1 MRAIPASLRLTNQG
15 ALVDQLLRLGVA
27 TRAELAKATGMSQ
40 PTAGKIIDELLE
52 VEVVETVDDDTRAR
66 NVGRPGK
73 LVRLAS
79 APERLLIVELGV
91 EDTALAARPI
101 APLELES
108 WPRSFKT
115 PTSEAGWTKRFRAE
129 LSGLGLTEPW
139 GAVVSVP
146 AMVDERLGKVLL
158 SPNLHWLESAD
169 LPHIVGSALSAPVT
183 LIQEVKALALGEL
196 HARGHRGDFL
206 LVDVGE
212 GVGGAI
218 VLGQRPYDGPL
229 PVSGEIGHTRLR
241 GNDRVCGCGN
251 RGCLETLIGVPYL
264 LQSFR
269 EASKNDDGDL
279 ALLLA
284 HLEREPLPPW
294 LTDALDSLAGCIGG
308 ALNLY
313 GLERVVLTGFL
324 HELPALAQHHLSQ
337 ALARS
342 TMWSR
347 FSPVEVS
354 FAPRRRA
361 RGLVLAGIQRFV
373 ATAEW
378 ARAAKPSSP

>member
-40 PTAGKIIDELLE
+40 PTAGKIIDELLD
-52 VEVVETVDDDTRAR
+52 VGVVEAVDDESRER

-73 LVRLAS
+73 LVRLATQ
-79 APERLLIVELGV
+79 PERLLIVELGV
-91 EDTALAARPI
+91 ELTSVAARPI
-101 APLELES
+101 VPLELET
-108 WPRSFKT
+108 WPISFKT
-115 PTSEAGWTKRFRAE
+115 PTSEAAWTKRFRSEISSLA
-129 LSGLGLTEPW
+129 LSEPW
-139 GAVVSVP
+139 GTVLSVP
-146 AMVDERLGKVLL
+146 AMVDERRGKVLL
-158 SPNLHWLESAD
+158 SPNLHWLEAAD
-169 LPHIVGSALSAPVT
+169 LPDILSTELNAPVT

-196 HARGHRGDFL
+196 HARAHLGDFL

-212 GVGGAI
+212 GVGGAV

-229 PVSGEIGHTRLR
+229 PVTGEIGHTRLR
-241 GNDRVCGCGN
+241 GNDRPCGCGN

-264 LQSFR
+264 LQSLR
-269 EASKNDDGDL
+269 EATGNEAVDL
-279 ALLLA
+279 AALVRYLD
-284 HLEREPLPPW
+284 REPLPAW
-294 LTDALDSLAGCIGG
+294 LKDALDSTAACIGG

-324 HELPALAQHHLSQ
+324 HQLPLPAKDYLSHTI
-337 ALARS
+337 ARS

-347 FSPVEVS
+347 FAPVEVS

-373 ATAEW
+373 AEAEW
-378 ARAAKPSSP
+378 TRR

>member
-15 ALVDQLLRLGVA
+15 SLVDQLLRLGVA

-52 VEVVETVDDDTRAR
+52 VEVVEAVDDEGRER

-73 LVRLAS
+73 LVRLAT

-91 EDTALAARPI
+91 EHTSLAARPI
-101 APLELES
+101 APLELEA
-108 WPRSFKT
+108 WPLSFKT
-115 PTSEAGWTKRFRAE
+115 PTSEAAWTKRFRAE
-129 LSGLGLTEPW
+129 LAGLGLARPW
-139 GAVVSVP
+139 GAVLSVP

-158 SPNLHWLESAD
+158 SPNLHWLEAAD
-169 LPHIVGSALSAPVT
+169 LPKLVGSALGAPVT

-196 HARGHRGDFL
+196 HARAHRGDFL

-218 VLGQRPYDGPL
+218 VIGQRPYDGPL
-229 PVSGEIGHTRLR
+229 PVTGEIGHTRLR
-241 GNDRVCGCGN
+241 GNDRPCGCGN

-264 LQSFR
+264 LQSLR
-269 EASKNDDGDL
+269 EATGNAEADL
-279 ALLLA
+279 AALLA
-284 HLEREPLPPW
+284 HLEVDPLPPW
-294 LTDALDSLAGCIGG
+294 LGDALDSTAACIGG

-324 HELPALAQHHLSQ
+324 HQLPRPAQQYLSQ
-337 ALARS
+337 AVARS
-342 TMWSR
+342 AMWSR
-347 FSPVEVS
+347 FSPVEVT

-373 ATAEW
+373 AAAEW
-378 ARAAKPSSP
+378 ARR

>member
-40 PTAGKIIDELLE
+40 PTAGKIIDELLDAQ
-52 VEVVETVDDDTRAR
+52 VVEAVDDDSRER

-73 LVRLAS
+73 LVRLAT

-91 EDTALAARPI
+91 EQTSLGARPI
-101 APLELES
+101 APLELEA
-108 WPRSFKT
+108 WPISFKT
-115 PTSEAGWTKRFRAE
+115 PTSEAAWTKRFRAE
-129 LSGLGLTEPW
+129 VSGLALSNPW
-139 GAVVSVP
+139 GAVLSVP

-169 LPHIVGSALSAPVT
+169 LPEILGSALNAPVT

-196 HARGHRGDFL
+196 HARAHLGDFL

-229 PVSGEIGHTRLR
+229 PVTGEIGHTRLR

-264 LQSFR
+264 VQSLR
-269 EASKNDDGDL
+269 DATGNTAVDL
-279 ALLLA
+279 RSLLA
-284 HLEREPLPPW
+284 YLDQDPLPSW
-294 LTDALDSLAGCIGG
+294 LKDALDSTAACIGG

-324 HELPALAQHHLSQ
+324 HQLPLPAKDYLSH
-337 ALARS
+337 AVARS
-342 TMWSR
+342 AMWSR
-347 FSPVEVS
+347 FAPVEVS

-373 ATAEW
+373 AQAEW
-378 ARAAKPSSP
+378 SRR

>member
-40 PTAGKIIDELLE
+40 PTAGKIIDELLG
-52 VEVVETVDDDTRAR
+52 VEVVEAVDDEGRER

-73 LVRLAS
+73 LVRLATS
-79 APERLLIVELGV
+79 PNRLLIVEVGV
-91 EDTALAARPI
+91 EHTSLAARPI
-101 APLELES
+101 APLELETWS
-108 WPRSFKT
+108 HTFKT
-115 PTSEAGWTKRFRAE
+115 PTTEAAWTKRFRAE
-129 LSGLGLTEPW
+129 LSGLGLARPW
-139 GAVVSVP
+139 GAVLSVP

-158 SPNLHWLESAD
+158 SPNLHWLETAD
-169 LPHIVGSALSAPVT
+169 LPEILGSTLGAPVS

-196 HARGHRGDFL
+196 HARTHRGDFL

-229 PVSGEIGHTRLR
+229 PVTGEIGHTRLR
-241 GNDRVCGCGN
+241 GNDRPCGCGN

-264 LQSFR
+264 MQSLR
-269 EASKNDDGDL
+269 EASGDEGADL
-279 ALLLA
+279 AALLA
-284 HLEREPLPPW
+284 HLQREPHPLW
-294 LTDALDSLAGCIGG
+294 LTDALDSLAACIGG

-324 HELPALAQHHLSQ
+324 HELPSAAQIYLSR
-337 ALARS
+337 AVARS
-342 TMWSR
+342 SMWSR
-347 FSPVEVS
+347 FAPVEVS

-378 ARAAKPSSP
+378 ARR

>member
-40 PTAGKIIDELLE
+40 PTAGKIIDELLD
-52 VEVVETVDDDTRAR
+52 VEVVEAVDDEGRER
-66 NVGRPGK
+66 SVGRPGK
-73 LVRLAS
+73 LVRLATS
-79 APERLLIVELGV
+79 PNRLLIVEVGV
-91 EDTALAARPI
+91 EHTSLAARPI
-101 APLELES
+101 APLELET
-108 WPRSFKT
+108 WPHTFKT
-115 PTSEAGWTKRFRAE
+115 PTTEAAWTKRFRAE
-129 LSGLGLTEPW
+129 LSGLGLARPW
-139 GAVVSVP
+139 GAVLSVP

-158 SPNLHWLESAD
+158 SPNLHWLETAD
-169 LPHIVGSALSAPVT
+169 LPEILGSTLGAPVS

-196 HARGHRGDFL
+196 HARTHRGDFL

-229 PVSGEIGHTRLR
+229 PVTGEIGHTRLR
-241 GNDRVCGCGN
+241 GNDRTCGCGN
-251 RGCLETLIGVPYL
+251 LGCLETLIGVPYL
-264 LQSFR
+264 IQSLR
-269 EASKNDDGDL
+269 EASGNEGADL
-279 ALLLA
+279 ASLLA
-284 HLEREPLPPW
+284 HLQREPHPLW
-294 LTDALDSLAGCIGG
+294 LTDALDSLAACIGG

-324 HELPALAQHHLSQ
+324 HELPSSAQIYLSR
-337 ALARS
+337 AVARS
-342 TMWSR
+342 SMWSR
-347 FSPVEVS
+347 FAPVEVS

-378 ARAAKPSSP
+378 ARR

>member
-40 PTAGKIIDELLE
+40 PTAGKIIDELLDAQ
-52 VEVVETVDDDTRAR
+52 VVEAVDDDSRER

-73 LVRLAS
+73 LVRLAT

-91 EDTALAARPI
+91 EQTSLGARPI
-101 APLELES
+101 APLELEA
-108 WPRSFKT
+108 WPISFKT
-115 PTSEAGWTKRFRAE
+115 PTSEAAWTKRFRAE
-129 LSGLGLTEPW
+129 VSGLALSNPW
-139 GAVVSVP
+139 GAVLSVP

-169 LPHIVGSALSAPVT
+169 LPEILGSALNAPVT

-196 HARGHRGDFL
+196 HARAHLGDFL

-229 PVSGEIGHTRLR
+229 PVTGEIGHTRLR

-264 LQSFR
+264 LQSLR
-269 EASKNDDGDL
+269 DATGNHAVDL
-279 ALLLA
+279 KSLIA
-284 HLEREPLPPW
+284 HIEQDPLPSW
-294 LTDALDSLAGCIGG
+294 LMDALDSTAACIGG

-313 GLERVVLTGFL
+313 GLERVVLTGLL
-324 HELPALAQHHLSQ
+324 HQLPALARNYLSG
-337 ALARS
+337 AVARS
-342 TMWSR
+342 AMWSR
-347 FSPVEVS
+347 FAPIEVS

-373 ATAEW
+373 AEAEW
-378 ARAAKPSSP
+378 SRR

>member
-15 ALVDQLLRLGVA
+15 SLVDQLLRLGVA
-27 TRAELAKATGMSQ
+27 TRAELAKATGMSP

-52 VEVVETVDDDTRAR
+52 VEVVEAVEAEGRER

-79 APERLLIVELGV
+79 APDRLLIVELGV
-91 EDTALAARPI
+91 EHTSLAARPI
-101 APLELES
+101 ASLELEA
-108 WPRSFKT
+108 WPLSFKT
-115 PTSEAGWTKRFRAE
+115 PSNEAAWTKRFRAE
-129 LSGLGLTEPW
+129 VAGLGLTRPW
-139 GAVVSVP
+139 GAVLSVP

-158 SPNLHWLESAD
+158 SPNLHWLEAAD
-169 LPHIVGSALSAPVT
+169 LPAILGAALGAPVT

-196 HARGHRGDFL
+196 HARAHRGDFL

-241 GNDRVCGCGN
+241 GNDRPCGCGN

-264 LQSFR
+264 LQSLR
-269 EASKNDDGDL
+269 EITGDGEADVP
-279 ALLLA
+279 ALLA
-284 HLEREPLPPW
+284 HIEQGPLPPW
-294 LTDALDSLAGCIGG
+294 LSDALDSTAACIGG

-324 HELPALAQHHLSQ
+324 HQLPPAAQQYLSQ
-337 ALARS
+337 AVSRS

-373 ATAEW
+373 AEAEW
-378 ARAAKPSSP
+378 TRR

>member
-27 TRAELAKATGMSQ
+27 TRAELAKATGISQ
-40 PTAGKIIDELLE
+40 PTAGKIIDELLD
-52 VEVVETVDDDTRAR
+52 VEVVEAVDDEARER

-73 LVRLAS
+73 LVRLATS
-79 APERLLIVELGV
+79 PNRLLIVELGV
-91 EDTALAARPI
+91 EHTSLAARPI
-101 APLELES
+101 APLELEA
-108 WPRSFKT
+108 WPHTFKT
-115 PTSEAGWTKRFRAE
+115 PTTEAAWTKRFRAE
-129 LSGLGLTEPW
+129 LSGLGLTGPW
-139 GAVVSVP
+139 GAVLSVP

-158 SPNLHWLESAD
+158 SPNLHWLETAN
-169 LPHIVGSALSAPVT
+169 LPEILGSALGAPVS

-196 HARGHRGDFL
+196 HARAHRGDFL

-229 PVSGEIGHTRLR
+229 PVTGEIGHTRLR
-241 GNDRVCGCGN
+241 GNDRLCGCGN

-264 LQSFR
+264 IQSLR
-269 EASKNDDGDL
+269 EETGDKSADL
-279 ALLLA
+279 AALLA
-284 HLEREPLPPW
+284 HLQREPQPLW
-294 LTDALDSLAGCIGG
+294 LTDALDSLAACIGG
-308 ALNLY
+308 ALNLS

-324 HELPALAQHHLSQ
+324 HELPSSAQTYLAR
-337 ALARS
+337 AVARS

-347 FSPVEVS
+347 FAPVEVS

-378 ARAAKPSSP
+378 ARR

>member
-40 PTAGKIIDELLE
+40 PTAGKIIDELLD
-52 VEVVETVDDDTRAR
+52 VEVVEAVDDEARER

-73 LVRLAS
+73 LVRLAT
-79 APERLLIVELGV
+79 APDRLLIVELGV
-91 EDTALAARPI
+91 ELTSLAARPI
-101 APLELES
+101 APLELER
-108 WPRSFKT
+108 WPISFKT
-115 PTSEAGWTKRFRAE
+115 PTSEATWTKRFRAE
-129 LSGLGLTEPW
+129 LAGLGLTRPW
-139 GAVVSVP
+139 GAVLSVP
-146 AMVDERLGKVLL
+146 AMVDERIGKVLL
-158 SPNLHWLESAD
+158 SPNLHWLEAAD
-169 LPHIVGSALSAPVT
+169 LPEILGSTLGAPVT

-196 HARGHRGDFL
+196 HARAHRGDFL

-212 GVGGAI
+212 GVGGAV

-229 PVSGEIGHTRLR
+229 PVTGEIGHTRLR
-241 GNDRVCGCGN
+241 GNERACGCGN

-264 LQSFR
+264 LQSLR
-269 EASKNDDGDL
+269 EATGQSEVGL
-279 ALLLA
+279 PALLA

-294 LTDALDSLAGCIGG
+294 LKDALDSTAACIGG

-324 HELPALAQHHLSQ
+324 DQLPHAAQGYLSQ
-337 ALARS
+337 AVARAS
-342 TMWSR
+342 TWSR
-347 FSPVEVS
+347 FSPIEVS

-373 ATAEW
+373 AEAEW
-378 ARAAKPSSP
+378 ARR

>member
-52 VEVVETVDDDTRAR
+52 VEVVEAVDGDEPRER

-73 LVRLAS
+73 LVRLAT

-91 EDTALAARPI
+91 EHTSLAARPI
-101 APLELES
+101 APLELEA
-108 WPRSFKT
+108 WPYAFKT
-115 PTSEAGWTKRFRAE
+115 PTNEAAWSKRFRAE
-129 LSGLGLTEPW
+129 LSGLGLSRPW

-158 SPNLHWLESAD
+158 SPNLHWLETAD
-169 LPHIVGSALSAPVT
+169 LPELIGSVLGAPVT

-196 HARGHRGDFL
+196 HARAHRGDFL

-229 PVSGEIGHTRLR
+229 PVTGEIGHTRLR
-241 GNDRVCGCGN
+241 GNDRACGCGN

-264 LQSFR
+264 LRSLR
-269 EASKNDDGDL
+269 EASGNGEPDL
-279 ALLLA
+279 AALHA
-284 HLEREPLPPW
+284 HLKRDPHAAW
-294 LTDALDSLAGCIGG
+294 LIDALDSLAACVGG

-324 HELPALAQHHLSQ
+324 HDLPSAAQDYLSHAVTRSAL
-337 ALARS
+337 R
-342 TMWSR
+342 SR
-347 FSPVEVS
+347 FAPVEVS

-361 RGLVLAGIQRFV
+361 RGLVLAGIQCFV

-378 ARAAKPSSP
+378 ARR